1 VYALLFVLLVPLD
14 LRLDI
19 CQSTSS
25 NRI

>member
-14 LRLDI
+14 LRLNI

-25 NRI
+25 NRM